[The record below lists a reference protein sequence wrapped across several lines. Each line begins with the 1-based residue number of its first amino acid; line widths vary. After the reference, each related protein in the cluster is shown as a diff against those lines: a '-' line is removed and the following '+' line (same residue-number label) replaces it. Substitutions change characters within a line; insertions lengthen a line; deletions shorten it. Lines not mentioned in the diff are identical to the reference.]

1 MTSICSSKYYSFWHK
16 IKFGKGIHE
25 DTVYLREDI
34 FANQMSLNCTGKVL
48 LTTNTSDD
56 GIAQAAKKKLI
67 ENGIQESQITLGHDI
82 QVLEKDDLY
91 VSYDPP
97 DLVVRL
103 VYDKKPS
110 GMIKMK
116 NIKMIKI

>member
-1 MTSICSSKYYSFWHK
+1 
-16 IKFGKGIHE
+16 
-25 DTVYLREDI
+25 
-34 FANQMSLNCTGKVL
+34 MSLNFTGKVL

-56 GIAQAAKKKLI
+56 GIAQAAKRKLI
-67 ENGIQESQITLGHDI
+67 ENGIQESQIMLGHDMQI
-82 QVLEKDDLY
+82 LEKDDFY

-97 DLVVRL
+97 DLVVRI
-103 VYDKKPS
+103 VYDKKPN

>member
-1 MTSICSSKYYSFWHK
+1 
-16 IKFGKGIHE
+16 
-25 DTVYLREDI
+25 
-34 FANQMSLNCTGKVL
+34 MSLNCTGKVL

-56 GIAQAAKKKLI
+56 GIALAAKRKLI

-82 QVLEKDDLY
+82 QILEKDDFY

-97 DLVVRL
+97 DLVIRI
-103 VYDKKPS
+103 VYDKNPN

>member
-1 MTSICSSKYYSFWHK
+1 
-16 IKFGKGIHE
+16 
-25 DTVYLREDI
+25 
-34 FANQMSLNCTGKVL
+34 MSLNCNGKVL

-56 GIAQAAKKKLI
+56 GIAQAAKRKLI
-67 ENGIQESQITLGHDI
+67 ENGIQESQIMLGHDMQI
-82 QVLEKDDLY
+82 LEKDDFY

-97 DLVVRL
+97 DLVVRI
-103 VYDKKPS
+103 VYDKKPN

>member
-1 MTSICSSKYYSFWHK
+1 
-16 IKFGKGIHE
+16 
-25 DTVYLREDI
+25 
-34 FANQMSLNCTGKVL
+34 MSLYCTGKVL

-56 GIAQAAKKKLI
+56 VIALAAKRKLI

-82 QVLEKDDLY
+82 QILEKDDFY

-97 DLVVRL
+97 DLVIRI
-103 VYDKKPS
+103 VYDKKPN